1 MLEAI
6 GNALRI
12 PELRRKI
19 LFTLGL
25 FLVFRILAHVAVP
38 GADKAALDKLFNTNA
53 FLGLLDL
60 FSGGG
65 LSTFSIIAMGVNPYI
80 NASII
85 MQLMT
90 VVSTRMKELSKEGEF
105 GRRKITR
112 WTRWLTVALGLLQA
126 WGLTLVFS
134 RQGVLSNLSWLGI
147 VEIMITLTAGTVM
160 LMWFGELITEY
171 GIGNGISLVIFAGIV
186 GRIPNTIYNLL
197 TGGGQSNLAPML
209 LFAALAI
216 VVTAFIIEVQQAQR
230 KIPIQSAQR
239 VVGRK
244 IYQGRSSH
252 LPLRVNQAGVI
263 PIIFAIS
270 IMFFPVIIGN
280 FLATA
285 PTPWGDISRALR
297 TYWVPTGPNIPTDI
311 LYNFVYFILIFGFT
325 YFYTAVTFDPV
336 DTADYLKKH
345 AAFIPGIRPG
355 VATAQYLDRTM
366 TRITFAGALFL
377 GGVTVLIPL
386 LATANTPAQR
396 QLGKYWKRLQKTTY
410 VIWGL
415 VVLHLGGGPL
425 GLDFKTDQGPFA
437 GRTVFCVYERSGDD
451 LKVCFAAFGTD
462 RPTDFASGNGSVCAI
477 SSLRIAARARNQER
491 EWKQS

>member
-1 MLEAI
+1 MGMLEAI

-25 FLVFRILAHVAVP
+25 FVIFRIFAHIAVP
-38 GADKAALDKLFNTNA
+38 GADKNALERLFNQNA

-90 VVSTRMKELSKEGEF
+90 VVSSRIKELSKEGEF

-134 RQGVLSNLSWLGI
+134 RQGVLTNVQWFSIL
-147 VEIMITLTAGTVM
+147 EIMVTLTAGTVM

-186 GRIPNTIYNLL
+186 GRIPTTVYNLL
-197 TGGGQSNLAPML
+197 TGGGASQNLAPLL
-209 LFAALAI
+209 LFGALAI

-244 IYQGRSSH
+244 VYQGRSSH

-280 FLATA
+280 FLAA
-285 PTPWGDISRALR
+285 MPSPWSAISLWLR
-297 TYWVPTGPNIPTDI
+297 TYWVPSGPNIPTDI

-386 LATANTPAQR
+386 LATALTRIPTQNM
-396 QLGKYWKRLQKTTY
+396 Y
-410 VIWGL
+410 
-415 VVLHLGGGPL
+415 LGGTAILIVVGVA
-425 GLDFKTDQGPFA
+425 LDTM
-437 GRTVFCVYERSGDD
+437 
-451 LKVCFAAFGTD
+451 
-462 RPTDFASGNGSVCAI
+462 
-477 SSLRIAARARNQER
+477 
-491 EWKQS
+491 KQIETQLIMRQYKGFIK

>member
-25 FLVFRILAHVAVP
+25 FLVFRIFAHIAVP
-38 GADKAALDKLFNTNA
+38 GADKAALDKLFNSNA

-90 VVSTRMKELSKEGEF
+90 VVSTRIKELSKEGEY

-134 RQGVLSNLSWLGI
+134 RQGVLTNLDWFGI
-147 VEIMITLTAGTVM
+147 VGIMVTLTAGTVM

-171 GIGNGISLVIFAGIV
+171 GIGNGVSLIIFAGII
-186 GRIPNTIYNLL
+186 GRGPQGIVSVFSAHS
-197 TGGGQSNLAPML
+197 TGGGLADYVP
-209 LFAALAI
+209 FIIFGVIAL
-216 VVTAFIIEVQQAQR
+216 VMTAVIIEVQQAVR

-239 VVGRK
+239 VAGGREVGR
-244 IYQGRSSH
+244 RASF
-252 LPLRVNQAGVI
+252 LPLRVNHAGVI

-270 IMFFPVIIGN
+270 VMFLPTIIANYFTGAPPDTWYYKAAAWIRGN
-280 FLATA
+280 FSPSTA
-285 PTPWGDISRALR
+285 NVPMAI
-297 TYWVPTGPNIPTDI
+297 TYNG
-311 LYNFVYFILIFGFT
+311 LYFLFTFGFT
-325 YFYTAVTFDPV
+325 YFYTAITFDV
-336 DTADYLKKH
+336 NDVADNLKRYSS
-345 AAFIPGIRPG
+345 FIPGIRPG
-355 VATAQYLDRTM
+355 RPTADYLQAVMNRV
-366 TRITFAGALFL
+366 TFVGALFL
-377 GGVTVLIPL
+377 GFITVILPI
-386 LATANTPAQR
+386 ATSRISGINQ
-396 QLGKYWKRLQKTTY
+396 QQMY
-410 VIWGL
+410 
-415 VVLHLGGGPL
+415 LGGTAILIVVGVA
-425 GLDFKTDQGPFA
+425 LDTM
-437 GRTVFCVYERSGDD
+437 
-451 LKVCFAAFGTD
+451 
-462 RPTDFASGNGSVCAI
+462 
-477 SSLRIAARARNQER
+477 
-491 EWKQS
+491 KQLQTQLVMRQYRGFIK

>member
-25 FLVFRILAHVAVP
+25 FVVFRILANIAVP
-38 GADKAALDKLFNTNA
+38 GANKQQLDLLFHNNA

-65 LSTFSIIAMGVNPYI
+65 LSRFSIIAMGVNPYI

-90 VVSTRMKELSKEGEF
+90 VVSTRIKELQREGEL

-112 WTRWLTVALGLLQA
+112 WTRWLTVGLGLLQA
-126 WGLTLVFS
+126 WGLTLLFS

-197 TGGGQSNLAPML
+197 TGGGSANLAPML

-216 VVTAFIIEVQQAQR
+216 VVTAFIIEVQQAQG
-230 KIPIQSAQR
+230 KIPIQSSQR
-239 VVGRK
+239 VGGRK
-244 IYQGRSSH
+244 
-252 LPLRVNQAGVI
+252 V
-263 PIIFAIS
+263 
-270 IMFFPVIIGN
+270 
-280 FLATA
+280 
-285 PTPWGDISRALR
+285 
-297 TYWVPTGPNIPTDI
+297 
-311 LYNFVYFILIFGFT
+311 
-325 YFYTAVTFDPV
+325 
-336 DTADYLKKH
+336 
-345 AAFIPGIRPG
+345 
-355 VATAQYLDRTM
+355 
-366 TRITFAGALFL
+366 
-377 GGVTVLIPL
+377 
-386 LATANTPAQR
+386 
-396 QLGKYWKRLQKTTY
+396 
-410 VIWGL
+410 
-415 VVLHLGGGPL
+415 
-425 GLDFKTDQGPFA
+425 
-437 GRTVFCVYERSGDD
+437 
-451 LKVCFAAFGTD
+451 
-462 RPTDFASGNGSVCAI
+462 
-477 SSLRIAARARNQER
+477 
-491 EWKQS
+491 

>member
-19 LFTLGL
+19 LFTIGL
-25 FLVFRILAHVAVP
+25 FFIFRILAHVAVP
-38 GADKAALDKLFNTNA
+38 GADKAALAKLFQTNA

-90 VVSTRMKELSKEGEF
+90 VVSTRIKELSKEGEY

-112 WTRWLTVALGLLQA
+112 WTRWLTVGLGLLQA

-134 RQGVLSNLSWLGI
+134 RQGVLSSGLGWFDILS
-147 VEIMITLTAGTVM
+147 IMATLTAGTIM

-186 GRIPNTIYNLL
+186 GRIPTAIYNLL
-197 TGGGQSNLAPML
+197 TGGGGGNVAPLL
-209 LFAALAI
+209 LFGVLAI

-244 IYQGRSSH
+244 VYQGRSSH

-280 FLATA
+280 FLAAA
-285 PTPWGDISRALR
+285 PSPWGNISLALR

-377 GGVTVLIPL
+377 GAVTVLIPL
-386 LATANTPAQR
+386 LATALTRVPSQN
-396 QLGKYWKRLQKTTY
+396 LY
-410 VIWGL
+410 
-415 VVLHLGGGPL
+415 LGGTAILIVVGVA
-425 GLDFKTDQGPFA
+425 LDTM
-437 GRTVFCVYERSGDD
+437 
-451 LKVCFAAFGTD
+451 
-462 RPTDFASGNGSVCAI
+462 
-477 SSLRIAARARNQER
+477 
-491 EWKQS
+491 KQIETQLIMRQYKGFIK